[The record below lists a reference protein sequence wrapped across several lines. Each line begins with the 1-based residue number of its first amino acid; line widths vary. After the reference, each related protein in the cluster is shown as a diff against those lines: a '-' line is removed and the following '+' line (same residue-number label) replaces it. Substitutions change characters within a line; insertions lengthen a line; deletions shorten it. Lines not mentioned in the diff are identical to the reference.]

1 MISPKSRLRL
11 VCLFG
16 LTLFLM
22 EGAMA
27 QAPMTPPE
35 DACTRHRASFPALI
49 GKPAEEVRA
58 ALRAMPGIAM
68 VRVAGPDTALTQDF
82 RPDRATIFV
91 ENDRVKEIT
100 CG

>member
-11 VCLFG
+11 ICILG
-16 LTLFLM
+16 LTLFWM

-58 ALRAMPGIAM
+58 ALWAMPGIAM